1 MGLQQLA
8 GPCVFIA
15 TTQNASL
22 VETSSMLI
30 FILIDLFSVIPQR
43 HVPYRLPCY
52 LMTKNLNVAA
62 IDSAQFGT
70 WLIREIDMSSV
81 RNALCH
87 PALVSWETLLRFDK
101 AFATSLSLS
110 FSLSRPL
117 LKHCKLSHAVSSIVI
132 PLSVL
137 AL

>member
-30 FILIDLFSVIPQR
+30 FILIDFFSVIPQR

-52 LMTKNLNVAA
+52 LMTKNLNVAPPNL
-62 IDSAQFGT
+62 GRG
-70 WLIREIDMSSV
+70 WLGKLTLVLMSSV
-81 RNALCH
+81 RI
-87 PALVSWETLLRFDK
+87 VSQ
-101 AFATSLSLS
+101 
-110 FSLSRPL
+110 
-117 LKHCKLSHAVSSIVI
+117 H
-132 PLSVL
+132 
-137 AL
+137 